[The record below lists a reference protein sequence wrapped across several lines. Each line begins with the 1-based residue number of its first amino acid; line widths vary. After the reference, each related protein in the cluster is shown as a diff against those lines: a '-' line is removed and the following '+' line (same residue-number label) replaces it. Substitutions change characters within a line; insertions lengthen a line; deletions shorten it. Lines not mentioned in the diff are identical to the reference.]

1 MNNIFNVRRF
11 CLLLKKTLLERPV
24 QIMGFTGLMLTI
36 SFILYAISHGPGGS
50 RDFAQNSTFFIG
62 LAGGGSF
69 LASVVFGYFGGN
81 AKGYSYLTLPA
92 SPFEKW
98 LCGVL
103 IVGVLYPAVFILFF
117 SIMDRAFASSYLV
130 RHDPAAADY
139 PMMQQVFPLDGWMA
153 QNVYTLFFIYAGAMM
168 VGSLYFNKMSFIKT
182 ALILFGLFI
191 FFFVSNSGIAK
202 VLFGDIGSAMPFE
215 FVFVRV
221 GYNDFERITLPENVA
236 HAVNFGVRLAFPAS
250 LWLISLVRL
259 REKEF

>member
-36 SFILYAISHGPGGS
+36 SFILYAFFLGPGGN

-98 LCGVL
+98 LCGAL
-103 IVGVLYPAVFILFF
+103 IIGVLYPAVFILFF
-117 SIMDRAFASSYLV
+117 SVMDRAFASSYLV
-130 RHDPAAADY
+130 RHDPAAADS
-139 PMMQQVFPLDGWMA
+139 PMMQHVFPLDGWMA
-153 QNVYTLFFIYAGAMM
+153 QNVYTLFFIYTGAMM
-168 VGSLYFNKMSFIKT
+168 LGSLYFNKMGFIKT

-191 FFFVSNSGIAK
+191 CLYSLNFGIARI
-202 VLFGDIGSAMPFE
+202 LCSNAINAMPLE
-215 FVFVRV
+215 FIDVRV
-221 GYNDFERITLPENVA
+221 VNNDFERIALPEAVA
-236 HAVNFGVRLAFPAS
+236 KAVNFGVRLVFPAS

>member
-24 QIMGFTGLMLTI
+24 QIMGFTGLVLTTV
-36 SFILYAISHGPGGS
+36 FIVYAFLNGPGAN
-50 RDFAQNSTFFIG
+50 RDFAQSSTFFIG

-92 SPFEKW
+92 SSFEKW

-103 IVGVLYPAVFILFF
+103 IIGVLYPAVFILFF
-117 SIMDRAFASSYLV
+117 SVMDRAFVASYLV
-130 RHDPAAADY
+130 SHDPAAADY
-139 PMMQQVFPLDGWMA
+139 FLMRQVFPLDGWMA

-168 VGSLYFNKMSFIKT
+168 LGSLYFNKMSFIKT

-191 FFFVSNSGIAK
+191 CFFVSNSGIAK
-202 VLFGDIGSAMPFE
+202 VFFGDIGSAMPFE

-221 GYNDFERITLPENVA
+221 GYNDFERIVLPENLA
-236 HAVNFGVRLAFPAS
+236 NAVNFGVRFAFPAS